1 MLVRAGPFDGQV
13 AGVVWASLLSSPSA
27 TNSRLGCA
35 ATSTQL
41 RASVGRLHHLAD
53 APSAQRGTGDDSGL
67 AHSDVMVLSQF
78 ESFTMIANCCSTC
91 MTRTIRTT
99 RNTLSCCSG
108 RAKPGAILPTGDD
121 EANNNNSRRET
132 LAGLV
137 GMLSIASSSSTAAIA
152 EDATGLDVE
161 KKPETRRL
169 VLRAERAVAILDD
182 GGNAIANGILW
193 DGQGTVVSS
202 YITFKDL
209 LRKQARLTAK
219 AAFGS
224 LGNLTTL
231 GFSPTADIIVF
242 RSDVVPDKAA
252 LGPPI
257 KIVTRNYVV
266 GQTVLHLVRDNEGVA
281 VGSGIVSGLDRT
293 IIMANGTKSK
303 GLLQTD
309 APIGVTSAGAGAWT
323 DGGHLLGI
331 ITPGNIPFAN
341 FRTDSGVNF
350 IQTSRELAIQVPQL
364 LMNNSK

>member
-1 MLVRAGPFDGQV
+1 
-13 AGVVWASLLSSPSA
+13 
-27 TNSRLGCA
+27 
-35 ATSTQL
+35 
-41 RASVGRLHHLAD
+41 
-53 APSAQRGTGDDSGL
+53 
-67 AHSDVMVLSQF
+67 
-78 ESFTMIANCCSTC
+78 
-91 MTRTIRTT
+91 
-99 RNTLSCCSG
+99 
-108 RAKPGAILPTGDD
+108 
-121 EANNNNSRRET
+121 
-132 LAGLV
+132 
-137 GMLSIASSSSTAAIA
+137 MLSIASSSSAAAVAVAVA

-161 KKPETRRL
+161 KKPEARRL

-224 LGNLTTL
+224 LGNLTPL

-242 RSDVVPDKAA
+242 RSDVVPDRAD
-252 LGPPI
+252 LGQPI
-257 KIVTRNYVV
+257 KIVTGNYVV

>member
-1 MLVRAGPFDGQV
+1 MTRTIQ
-13 AGVVWASLLSSPSA
+13 
-27 TNSRLGCA
+27 TTR
-35 ATSTQL
+35 T
-41 RASVGRLHHLAD
+41 
-53 APSAQRGTGDDSGL
+53 
-67 AHSDVMVLSQF
+67 
-78 ESFTMIANCCSTC
+78 
-91 MTRTIRTT
+91 TRTIRTT
-99 RNTLSCCSG
+99 RNTLRCCSG
-108 RAKPGAILPTGDD
+108 RAKPGAILPPGDD
-121 EANNNNSRRET
+121 IEAHHANNSRRET

-137 GMLSIASSSSTAAIA
+137 GMLSIASSSSAAAVAVA

-161 KKPETRRL
+161 KKPEARRL

-224 LGNLTTL
+224 LGNLTPL

-242 RSDVVPDKAA
+242 RSDVVPDAA
-252 LGPPI
+252 DLGQPI
-257 KIVTRNYVV
+257 KIVTGNYVV